1 MIQDITPHHYYNEYH
16 AYRIQNGDYVLFYN
30 KREVLLRYDEDQ
42 IVYPRYEEISERE
55 DRQYRYL
62 FSIDDLRYFWCEEM
76 DDALLQR
83 YQFVNIFKMRK
94 AQPKYRAFAGV
105 TGLQLSEWYRSR
117 RFCGRC
123 GTRMVHSDKERMM
136 QCPECGLMEYPKLS
150 PAVIIGL
157 VHGNK
162 ILMSKY
168 AGRTYKNYAL
178 LAGFSEIGESVEETV
193 RREVMEEVGL
203 KAGKL
208 HYYKSQPWSF
218 TDTLLMGFYAELE
231 GGEDITLDQ
240 TELSMAEWFERE
252 EIPVTYEDCSLTN
265 EMIMAFKE
273 GKMTWSESKYIKKSF

>member
-1 MIQDITPHHYYNEYH
+1 MIQDIAPHHYHNEYH
-16 AYRIQNGDYVLFYN
+16 AYGIQKGDYVLFYSR
-30 KREVLLRYDEDQ
+30 REVLLRYDEDQ
-42 IVYPRYEEISERE
+42 IAYPRYEEISERE
-55 DRQYRYL
+55 DREYRYL
-62 FSIDDLRYFWCEEM
+62 FSIDDIRYFWCEET
-76 DDALLQR
+76 DDTLFEQ
-83 YQFVNIFKMRK
+83 YQFVNIHKMRK

-105 TGLQLSEWYRSR
+105 TGLQLAEWYRSR

-136 QCPECGLMEYPKLS
+136 QCPECGLMEYPKIS

-157 VHGNK
+157 VRGNK

-203 KAGKL
+203 KVGRL

-218 TDTLLMGFYAELE
+218 SDTLLMGFYAELE

-240 TELSMAEWFERE
+240 TELSMAEWFERDN
-252 EIPVTYEDCSLTN
+252 IPVTYEDCSLTN

-273 GKMTWSESKYIKKSF
+273 GKIYY

>member
-1 MIQDITPHHYYNEYH
+1 MIQDIAPHRYHNEYY
-16 AYRIQNGDYVLFYN
+16 AYEIQNGDYVLFYSG
-30 KREVLLRYDEDQ
+30 REVLLRYDEDQ
-42 IVYPRYEEISERE
+42 IVYPRYEEISQRE

-62 FSIDDLRYFWCEEM
+62 FSIDDLRYFWCEET
-76 DDALLQR
+76 DDTLLET

-123 GTRMVHSDKERMM
+123 GARMVHSDKERMM
-136 QCPECGLMEYPKLS
+136 QCPECGLMEYPKIS

-157 VHGNK
+157 IHGNK

-203 KAGKL
+203 KVGKL
-208 HYYKSQPWSF
+208 HYYKSQPWPF
-218 TDTLLMGFYAELE
+218 TDTLLMGFFAELE
-231 GGEDITLDQ
+231 GGENITLDQ

-273 GKMTWSESKYIKKSF
+273 GKIHY

>member
-1 MIQDITPHHYYNEYH
+1 MIQDITPHRYHNEYH
-16 AYRIQNGDYVLFYN
+16 AYEIQEEDYVLFYN
-30 KREVLLRYDEDQ
+30 QREVLLKYDGEQ
-42 IVYPRYEEISERE
+42 IVYPKYKEISRREERTFV
-55 DRQYRYL
+55 Y
-62 FSIDDLRYFWCEEM
+62 FFTIDDCHYFWCDEA
-76 DDALLQR
+76 DDKLLGTYHFESIQ
-83 YQFVNIFKMRK
+83 KMRK
-94 AQPKYRAFAGV
+94 AQPKYLAFAGV

-123 GTRMVHSDKERMM
+123 GTPMVHSDKERMM
-136 QCPECGLMEYPKLS
+136 QCPECGLMEYPKIS

-157 VHGNK
+157 VHENK

-168 AGRTYKNYAL
+168 AGRAYKNYAL
-178 LAGFSEIGESVEETV
+178 LAGFSEIGETVEETV

-203 KAGKL
+203 KVGRL

-265 EMIMAFKE
+265 EMIIAFKE
-273 GKMTWSESKYIKKSF
+273 GKIHY

>member
-1 MIQDITPHHYYNEYH
+1 MIQDIAPHRYHNEYH
-16 AYRIQNGDYVLFYN
+16 AYEIREEDYVLFYRQ
-30 KREVLLRYDEDQ
+30 REVLLKYDEEQ
-42 IVYPRYEEISERE
+42 IVYPTCAEVSGRE
-55 DRQYRYL
+55 DKTFIYL
-62 FSIDDLRYFWCEEM
+62 FSIDERRYFWCDET
-76 DDALLQR
+76 DDALLQS
-83 YQFVNIFKMRK
+83 YQFVSIHKMRK

-123 GTRMVHSDKERMM
+123 GTPMVHSDKERMM
-136 QCPECGLMEYPKLS
+136 QCPSCGLMEYPKIS

-157 VHGNK
+157 VHDNK

-168 AGRTYKNYAL
+168 AGRAYKNYAL

-203 KAGKL
+203 KVGKL

-240 TELSMAEWFERE
+240 TELSMAEWFERD

-265 EMIMAFKE
+265 EMIIAFKE
-273 GKMTWSESKYIKKSF
+273 GKIHY

>member
-1 MIQDITPHHYYNEYH
+1 MIQDIAPYHYHNEYH
-16 AYRIQNGDYVLFYN
+16 PYDIQKGDCVLFYRQ
-30 KREVLLRYDEDQ
+30 REVLLRYDGDQ
-42 IVYPRYEEISERE
+42 IVYPAYEEISEKE

-76 DDALLQR
+76 DNALLER

-123 GTRMVHSDKERMM
+123 GAQMVHSDKERMM
-136 QCPECGLMEYPKLS
+136 QCPECGLMEYPKIS

-157 VHGNK
+157 VHGDK

-203 KAGKL
+203 KVGRL

-218 TDTLLMGFYAELE
+218 TDTLLMGFFAELE
-231 GGEDITLDQ
+231 GGENITLDQ

-273 GKMTWSESKYIKKSF
+273 HKITWSES

>member
-1 MIQDITPHHYYNEYH
+1 MIQDITPHRYHNEYH
-16 AYRIQNGDYVLFYN
+16 AYEIQEEDYVLFYN
-30 KREVLLRYDEDQ
+30 QREVLLKYDGEQ
-42 IVYPRYEEISERE
+42 IVYPKYKEISRREERTFV
-55 DRQYRYL
+55 Y
-62 FSIDDLRYFWCEEM
+62 FFTIDDCHYFWCDEADEE
-76 DDALLQR
+76 LLNVYHFESIQ
-83 YQFVNIFKMRK
+83 KMRK
-94 AQPKYRAFAGV
+94 AQPKYKGFAGV
-105 TGLQLSEWYRSR
+105 TGLQLAEWYRSR

-136 QCPECGLMEYPKLS
+136 QCPECGLMEYPKIS

-157 VHGNK
+157 VHQNK

-168 AGRTYKNYAL
+168 AGRAYKNYAL
-178 LAGFSEIGESVEETV
+178 LAGFSEIGETVEETV

-203 KAGKL
+203 KVGRL

-231 GGEDITLDQ
+231 GGEDITLDK

-265 EMIMAFKE
+265 EMIIAFKE
-273 GKMTWSESKYIKKSF
+273 GKIRFGE